1 MFSEGQQQQFVALR
15 EDGVELS
22 DQPSENSVLVVR
34 RRVFR
39 HSEAS
44 PMRRLQTCKSTL
56 GSEPTDACNAIIIV
70 PEQGEQNTGPIQ
82 GQMSVLT
89 LQPSPPA
96 NDRINTWI
104 KEGDY
109 DLRPIVLPAD
119 SETVAIAV
127 CDDRDHPDHDLGEIL
142 FQTEAGFFQV
152 VPVRMA
158 DTDAIGAR

>member
-39 HSEAS
+39 HSEAL
-44 PMRRLQTCKSTL
+44 PMRRLQTFRSIL
-56 GSEPTDACNAIIIV
+56 GSEPTDAYNAIIIV

-82 GQMSVLT
+82 GETSVLT

-96 NDRINTWI
+96 NDRIKTWF

-119 SETVAIAV
+119 SESVAIAV
-127 CDDRDHPDHDLGEIL
+127 CDDRYHPVHGIGEIQ
-142 FQTEAGFFQV
+142 FETEAGFFQM
-152 VPVRMA
+152 VPARMA
-158 DTDAIGAR
+158 DTDAVCAR